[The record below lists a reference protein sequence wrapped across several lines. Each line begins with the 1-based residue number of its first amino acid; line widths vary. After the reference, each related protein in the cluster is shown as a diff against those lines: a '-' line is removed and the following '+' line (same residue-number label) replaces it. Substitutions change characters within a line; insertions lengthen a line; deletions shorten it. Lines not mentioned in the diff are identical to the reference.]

1 MPKYLVRADYTS
13 EGAKGLLHGGGT
25 ARVKA
30 AQEFLASV
38 NGRVESFYFAFGDDD
53 AYIII
58 DAPDDISAAAL
69 SLTVLASGAI
79 RSATTV
85 LIAPEEIDQA
95 IHKHLA
101 FHAPGKET

>member
-13 EGAKGLLHGGGT
+13 AGAKGLLHGGGT

-30 AQEFLASV
+30 AEEFVASV
-38 NGRVESFYFAFGDDD
+38 KGKVESFYFALGEDD

-58 DAPDDISAAAL
+58 EVPDNISAAAL

-79 RSATTV
+79 RSATTP
-85 LIAPEEIDQA
+85 LIPPDDIDKA
-95 IHKHLA
+95 VKKHLD
-101 FHAPGKET
+101 FHAPGKED